1 MEFKMKELQDQHA
14 KQEKPNIMEQQEEV
28 LAQFFVCRGKNYP
41 QSPSGKETSKAKELL
56 DC

>member
-1 MEFKMKELQDQHA
+1 MKELQDQHA